1 MCDVR
6 HAVSRAP
13 GATGDPRPVH
23 GWCGLCET
31 PILAGE
37 EMIVKVDGDW
47 VHATCADAE
56 GHEVML

>member
-1 MCDVR
+1 MYDTLF
-6 HAVSRAP
+6 HAPQALPAIPARFN
-13 GATGDPRPVH
+13 GR
-23 GWCGLCET
+23 CGLCET
-31 PILAGE
+31 HILAGE